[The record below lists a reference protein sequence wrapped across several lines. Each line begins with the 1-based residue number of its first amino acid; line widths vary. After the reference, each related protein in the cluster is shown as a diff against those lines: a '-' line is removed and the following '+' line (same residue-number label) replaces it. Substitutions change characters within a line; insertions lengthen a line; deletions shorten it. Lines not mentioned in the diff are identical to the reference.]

1 MKKFIF
7 SIALILLVSGCA
19 STPYGNFIKSTDDAN
34 EIIAIDAVEKVTK
47 LYLPAKTTFSL
58 TQKIKSNDV
67 FGRLFINGLR
77 DKGFA
82 VEEFRKDSKE
92 PLAGTALAYIL
103 DDSEGTYR
111 ISIYAGDEVLSRAY
125 QNDSGLVV
133 VAGAWSKKE

>member
-7 SIALILLVSGCA
+7 ALALVISGCA
-19 STPYGNFIKSTDDAN
+19 STQYGNFIKSNDDAN
-34 EIIAIDAVEKVTK
+34 EIIAIDAVEKVSK

-58 TQKIKSNDV
+58 NQKIKSNDV

-82 VEEFRKDSKE
+82 VEEFRKDAKE
-92 PLAGTALAYIL
+92 PMIGTALAYTL
-103 DDSEGTYR
+103 DLSEGTYR
-111 ISIYAGDEVLSRAY
+111 ISLYAGDEVLSRAY
-125 QNDSGLVV
+125 QNDSGMVV

>member
-7 SIALILLVSGCA
+7 SLALALVITGCT
-19 STPYGNFIKSTDDAN
+19 STQYGNFIKSNDDAN

-47 LYLPAKTTFSL
+47 IYLPAKTTFSL
-58 TQKIKSNDV
+58 NQKIKSNDV

-82 VEEFRKDSKE
+82 VEEYRKDSKE
-92 PLAGTALAYIL
+92 PMVGTALAYTL

-111 ISIYAGDEVLSRAY
+111 ISIYTGDEVLSRAY
-125 QNDSGLVV
+125 QNDSGMV
-133 VAGAWSKKE
+133 VAAGSWSKKE